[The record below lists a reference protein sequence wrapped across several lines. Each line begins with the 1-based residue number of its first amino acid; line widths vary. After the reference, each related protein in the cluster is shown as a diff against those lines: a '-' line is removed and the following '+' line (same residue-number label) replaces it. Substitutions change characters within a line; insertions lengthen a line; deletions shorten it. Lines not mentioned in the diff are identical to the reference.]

1 MKKIICFVFAAV
13 SLVSQAQQTPQSNVY
28 TYNRFSI
35 NPAYTGASGCTEI
48 NFSHLNQ
55 WVKVEGAPLT
65 SYVGVN
71 TRLGKNIGIGGQVLV
86 DKIGMINQVTGM
98 GAISYGLTFAKFHTL
113 RFGLGVGYN
122 QYRVNP
128 TSAIA
133 FDNQDPIIN
142 GGSQSS
148 GTLNSELGIFYQW
161 KNLEL
166 SVASKQLL
174 QTYTNFG
181 YNSLDGYGLRRH
193 FNALAAYRINVNNNL
208 AIKPSVFMK
217 GINTGLQ
224 TDFNADIIYKSS
236 IQAGLGYRTQVGLIA
251 RAGINIQDLFFI
263 GYAYEAPMRNIASF
277 SSGSHEVILGLKFC
291 KVKKKKEIVE
301 IIEIDS
307 VFNIAKKV
315 TDPVI
320 QDTVFVQKTDTVF
333 ITKGSGIS
341 NDEVN
346 TILLS
351 VERNLLFEKQLFNIQ
366 TKSFEELKSLA
377 QVLALR
383 QDIMIEVEGHTDN
396 RGDDAEN
403 MQLSK
408 DRANEVKAYLVK
420 NGIEG
425 NRVKLSYYGET
436 KPMGNNESESG
447 RQMNRRVRI
456 KIINKE

>member
-13 SLVSQAQQTPQSNVY
+13 SLVSMAQQTPQSNVY

-217 GINTGLQ
+217 GINTGMQ
-224 TDFNADIIYKSS
+224 TDLNADVIYKSF
-236 IQAGLGYRTQVGLIA
+236 IQAGIGYRTQVGLIA

-263 GYAYEAPMRNIASF
+263 GYAYETPMRNIASF

-291 KVKKKKEIVE
+291 KAKKKQEIVE

-307 VFNIAKKV
+307 SFNIAKKN
-315 TDPVI
+315 TEPII

-425 NRVKLSYYGET
+425 NRVKVSYYGET

>member
-1 MKKIICFVFAAV
+1 
-13 SLVSQAQQTPQSNVY
+13 
-28 TYNRFSI
+28 
-35 NPAYTGASGCTEI
+35 
-48 NFSHLNQ
+48 
-55 WVKVEGAPLT
+55 
-65 SYVGVN
+65 
-71 TRLGKNIGIGGQVLV
+71 
-86 DKIGMINQVTGM
+86 
-98 GAISYGLTFAKFHTL
+98 
-113 RFGLGVGYN
+113 
-122 QYRVNP
+122 
-128 TSAIA
+128 
-133 FDNQDPIIN
+133 
-142 GGSQSS
+142 
-148 GTLNSELGIFYQW
+148 
-161 KNLEL
+161 
-166 SVASKQLL
+166 
-174 QTYTNFG
+174 
-181 YNSLDGYGLRRH
+181 
-193 FNALAAYRINVNNNL
+193 
-208 AIKPSVFMK
+208 MK
-217 GINTGLQ
+217 GINTGMQ
-224 TDFNADIIYKSS
+224 TDLNADVIYKSF
-236 IQAGLGYRTQVGLIA
+236 IQAGIGYRTQVGLIA

-263 GYAYEAPMRNIASF
+263 GYAYETPMRNIASF

-291 KVKKKKEIVE
+291 KAKKEQEIVE

-307 VFNIAKKV
+307 SFNIAKKS
-315 TDPVI
+315 TEPII

>member
-13 SLVSQAQQTPQSNVY
+13 SLVSMAQQTPQSNVY

-35 NPAYTGASGCTEI
+35 NPAYAGASGCTEI

-217 GINTGLQ
+217 GINTGMQ
-224 TDFNADIIYKSS
+224 TDLNADVIYKSF
-236 IQAGLGYRTQVGLIA
+236 IQAGIGYRTQVGLIA

-263 GYAYEAPMRNIASF
+263 GYAYETPMRNIASF

-291 KVKKKKEIVE
+291 KAKKKQEIVE

-307 VFNIAKKV
+307 SFNIARKS
-315 TDPVI
+315 TEPII

-425 NRVKLSYYGET
+425 NRVKVSYYGET

>member
-13 SLVSQAQQTPQSNVY
+13 SLVSMAQQTPQSNVY

-98 GAISYGLTFAKFHTL
+98 AAISYGLTFAKFHTL

-217 GINTGLQ
+217 GINTGMQ
-224 TDFNADIIYKSS
+224 TDLNADVIYKSF
-236 IQAGLGYRTQVGLIA
+236 IQAGIGYRTQVGLIA

-263 GYAYEAPMRNIASF
+263 GYAYETPMRNIASF

-291 KVKKKKEIVE
+291 KAKKKQEIVE

-307 VFNIAKKV
+307 SFNIAKKS
-315 TDPVI
+315 TEPII

-425 NRVKLSYYGET
+425 NRVKVSYYGET

>member
-13 SLVSQAQQTPQSNVY
+13 SLVSIAQQTPQSNVY

-181 YNSLDGYGLRRH
+181 YTSLDGYGLRRH

-217 GINTGLQ
+217 GINTGMQ
-224 TDFNADIIYKSS
+224 TDLNADVIYKSF
-236 IQAGLGYRTQVGLIA
+236 IQAGIGYRTQVGLIA

-263 GYAYEAPMRNIASF
+263 GYAYETPMRNIASF

-291 KVKKKKEIVE
+291 KSKKKQEIVE

-307 VFNIAKKV
+307 SFNMAKKS
-315 TDPVI
+315 TEPII

-425 NRVKLSYYGET
+425 NRVKVSYYGET

>member
-13 SLVSQAQQTPQSNVY
+13 SLVSMAQQTPQSNVY

-217 GINTGLQ
+217 GINTGMQ
-224 TDFNADIIYKSS
+224 TDLNADVIYKSF
-236 IQAGLGYRTQVGLIA
+236 IQAGIGYRTQVGLIA

-263 GYAYEAPMRNIASF
+263 GYAYETPMRNIASF

-291 KVKKKKEIVE
+291 KAKKKQEIVE

-307 VFNIAKKV
+307 SFNIARKS
-315 TDPVI
+315 TEPII

-425 NRVKLSYYGET
+425 NRVKVSYYGET

>member
-13 SLVSQAQQTPQSNVY
+13 SLVSMAQQTPQSNVY

-193 FNALAAYRINVNNNL
+193 INALAAYRINVNNNL

-217 GINTGLQ
+217 GINTGMQ
-224 TDFNADIIYKSS
+224 TDLNADVIYKSF
-236 IQAGLGYRTQVGLIA
+236 IQAGIGYRTQVGLIA

-263 GYAYEAPMRNIASF
+263 GYAYETPMRNIASF

-291 KVKKKKEIVE
+291 KAKKKQEIVE

-307 VFNIAKKV
+307 SFNIAKKS
-315 TDPVI
+315 TEPII

-366 TKSFEELKSLA
+366 TKSFDELKSLA

-420 NGIEG
+420 NGIDG
-425 NRVKLSYYGET
+425 NRVKVSYYGET

>member
-13 SLVSQAQQTPQSNVY
+13 SLVSMAQQTPQSNVY

-98 GAISYGLTFAKFHTL
+98 AAISYGLTFAKFHTL

-217 GINTGLQ
+217 GINTGVQ
-224 TDFNADIIYKSS
+224 TDLNADVIYKSF
-236 IQAGLGYRTQVGLIA
+236 IQAGIGYRTQVGLIA

-263 GYAYEAPMRNIASF
+263 GYAYETPMRNIASF

-291 KVKKKKEIVE
+291 KAKKKQEIVE

-307 VFNIAKKV
+307 SFNIAKKS
-315 TDPVI
+315 TEPII

-425 NRVKLSYYGET
+425 NRVKVSYYGET

>member
-217 GINTGLQ
+217 GINTGMQ
-224 TDFNADIIYKSS
+224 TDLNADVIYKSF
-236 IQAGLGYRTQVGLIA
+236 IQAGIGYRTQVGLIA

-263 GYAYEAPMRNIASF
+263 GYAYETPMRNIASF

-291 KVKKKKEIVE
+291 KAKKKQEIVE

-307 VFNIAKKV
+307 SFNIAKKS
-315 TDPVI
+315 TEPII

>member
-13 SLVSQAQQTPQSNVY
+13 SLVSMAQQTPQSNVY

-217 GINTGLQ
+217 GINTGMQ
-224 TDFNADIIYKSS
+224 TDLNADVIYKRF
-236 IQAGLGYRTQVGLIA
+236 IQAGIGYRTQVGLIA

-263 GYAYEAPMRNIASF
+263 GYAYETPMRNIASF

-291 KVKKKKEIVE
+291 KTKKKQEIVE

-307 VFNIAKKV
+307 SFNIAKKS
-315 TDPVI
+315 TEPII

-425 NRVKLSYYGET
+425 NRVKVSYYGET

>member
-13 SLVSQAQQTPQSNVY
+13 SLVSMAQQTPQSNVY

-35 NPAYTGASGCTEI
+35 NPAYAGASGCTEI

-217 GINTGLQ
+217 GINTGMQ
-224 TDFNADIIYKSS
+224 TDLNADVIYKSF
-236 IQAGLGYRTQVGLIA
+236 IQAGIGYRTQVGLIA

-263 GYAYEAPMRNIASF
+263 GYAYETPMRNIASF

-291 KVKKKKEIVE
+291 KAKKKQEIVE

-307 VFNIAKKV
+307 SFNIAKKS
-315 TDPVI
+315 TEPII

-425 NRVKLSYYGET
+425 NRVKVSYYGET

>member
-13 SLVSQAQQTPQSNVY
+13 SLVSMAQQTPQSNVY

-217 GINTGLQ
+217 GINTGMQ
-224 TDFNADIIYKSS
+224 TDLNADVIYKSF
-236 IQAGLGYRTQVGLIA
+236 IQAGIGYRTQVGLIA

-263 GYAYEAPMRNIASF
+263 GYAYETPMRNIASF

-291 KVKKKKEIVE
+291 KAKKKQEIVE

-307 VFNIAKKV
+307 SFNIARKS
-315 TDPVI
+315 TEPII

-341 NDEVN
+341 NDEVS

-425 NRVKLSYYGET
+425 NRVKVSYYGET

>member
-13 SLVSQAQQTPQSNVY
+13 SLVSMAQQTPQSNVY

-217 GINTGLQ
+217 GINTGMQ
-224 TDFNADIIYKSS
+224 TDLNVDVIYKSF
-236 IQAGLGYRTQVGLIA
+236 IQAGIGYRTQVGLIA

-263 GYAYEAPMRNIASF
+263 GYAYETPMRNIASF

-291 KVKKKKEIVE
+291 KAKKKQEIVE

-307 VFNIAKKV
+307 SFNIAKKS
-315 TDPVI
+315 TEPII

-366 TKSFEELKSLA
+366 TKSFEELKSLT

-396 RGDDAEN
+396 RGDDVEN

-425 NRVKLSYYGET
+425 NRVKVSYYGET

>member
-13 SLVSQAQQTPQSNVY
+13 SLVSMAQQTPQSNVY

-35 NPAYTGASGCTEI
+35 NPAYAGASGCTEI

-181 YNSLDGYGLRRH
+181 YTSLDGYGLRRH

-217 GINTGLQ
+217 GINTGMQ
-224 TDFNADIIYKSS
+224 TDLNADVIYKSF
-236 IQAGLGYRTQVGLIA
+236 IQAGIGYRTQVGLIA

-263 GYAYEAPMRNIASF
+263 GYAYETPMRNIASF

-291 KVKKKKEIVE
+291 KAKKKQEIVE

-307 VFNIAKKV
+307 SFNIAKKS
-315 TDPVI
+315 TEPII

-425 NRVKLSYYGET
+425 NRVKVSYYGET

>member
-13 SLVSQAQQTPQSNVY
+13 SLVSMAQQTPQSNVY

-35 NPAYTGASGCTEI
+35 NPAYAGASGCTEI

-181 YNSLDGYGLRRH
+181 YTSLDGYGLRRH

-217 GINTGLQ
+217 GINTGMQ
-224 TDFNADIIYKSS
+224 TDLNADVIYKKF
-236 IQAGLGYRTQVGLIA
+236 IQAGIGYRTQVGLIA

-263 GYAYEAPMRNIASF
+263 GYAYETPMRNIASF

-291 KVKKKKEIVE
+291 KAKKKQEIVE

-307 VFNIAKKV
+307 SFNIAKKS
-315 TDPVI
+315 TEPII

-366 TKSFEELKSLA
+366 TKSFDELKSLA

-420 NGIEG
+420 NGIDG
-425 NRVKLSYYGET
+425 NRVKVSYYGET

>member
-13 SLVSQAQQTPQSNVY
+13 SLVSMAQQTPQSNVY

-98 GAISYGLTFAKFHTL
+98 AAISYGLTYAKFHTL

-217 GINTGLQ
+217 GINTGMQ
-224 TDFNADIIYKSS
+224 TDLNADVIYKSF
-236 IQAGLGYRTQVGLIA
+236 IQAGIGYRTQVGLIA

-263 GYAYEAPMRNIASF
+263 GYAYETPMRNIASF

-291 KVKKKKEIVE
+291 KAKKKQEIVE

-307 VFNIAKKV
+307 SFNIAKKS
-315 TDPVI
+315 TEPII

-425 NRVKLSYYGET
+425 NRVKVSYYGET

>member
-13 SLVSQAQQTPQSNVY
+13 SLVSMAQQTPQSNVY

-35 NPAYTGASGCTEI
+35 NPAYAGASGCTEI

-193 FNALAAYRINVNNNL
+193 INALAAYRINVNNNL

-217 GINTGLQ
+217 GINTGMQ
-224 TDFNADIIYKSS
+224 TDLNADVIYKSF
-236 IQAGLGYRTQVGLIA
+236 IQAGIGYRTQVGLIA

-263 GYAYEAPMRNIASF
+263 GYAYETPMRNIASF

-291 KVKKKKEIVE
+291 KAKKKQEIVE

-307 VFNIAKKV
+307 SFNIAKKS
-315 TDPVI
+315 TEPII

-366 TKSFEELKSLA
+366 TKSFDELKSLA

-420 NGIEG
+420 NGIDG
-425 NRVKLSYYGET
+425 NRVKVSYYGET

>member
-13 SLVSQAQQTPQSNVY
+13 SLVSMAQQTPQSNVY

-217 GINTGLQ
+217 GINTGMQ
-224 TDFNADIIYKSS
+224 TDLNADVIYKSF
-236 IQAGLGYRTQVGLIA
+236 IQAGIGYRTQVGLIA

-263 GYAYEAPMRNIASF
+263 GYAYETPMRNIASF

-291 KVKKKKEIVE
+291 KAKKKQEIVE

-307 VFNIAKKV
+307 SFNIAKKS
-315 TDPVI
+315 TEPII

-425 NRVKLSYYGET
+425 NRVKVSYYGET

>member
-128 TSAIA
+128 TSAIV

-277 SSGSHEVILGLKFC
+277 SSGSHEVVLGLKFC

>member
-13 SLVSQAQQTPQSNVY
+13 SLVSMAQQTPQSNVY

-98 GAISYGLTFAKFHTL
+98 AAISYGLTFAKFHTL

-217 GINTGLQ
+217 GINTGMQ
-224 TDFNADIIYKSS
+224 TDLNADVIYKSF
-236 IQAGLGYRTQVGLIA
+236 IQAGIGYRTQVGLIA

-263 GYAYEAPMRNIASF
+263 GYAYETPMRNIASF

-291 KVKKKKEIVE
+291 KAKKKQEIVE

-307 VFNIAKKV
+307 SFNIAKKS
-315 TDPVI
+315 TEPII

>member
-13 SLVSQAQQTPQSNVY
+13 SLVSIAQQTPQSNVY

-181 YNSLDGYGLRRH
+181 YTSLDGYGLRRH

-217 GINTGLQ
+217 GINTGMQ
-224 TDFNADIIYKSS
+224 TDLNADVIYKKF
-236 IQAGLGYRTQVGLIA
+236 IQAGIGYRTQVGLIA

-263 GYAYEAPMRNIASF
+263 GYAYETPMRNIASF

-291 KVKKKKEIVE
+291 KAKKKQEIVE

-307 VFNIAKKV
+307 SFNIAKKSIE
-315 TDPVI
+315 PII

-425 NRVKLSYYGET
+425 NRVKVSYYGET

>member
-13 SLVSQAQQTPQSNVY
+13 SLVSMAQQTPQSNVY

-193 FNALAAYRINVNNNL
+193 FNALAAYKINVNNNL

-217 GINTGLQ
+217 GINTGMQ
-224 TDFNADIIYKSS
+224 TDLNADVIYKSF
-236 IQAGLGYRTQVGLIA
+236 IQAGIGYRTQVGLIA

-263 GYAYEAPMRNIASF
+263 GYAYETPMRNIASF

-291 KVKKKKEIVE
+291 KAKKKQEIVE

-307 VFNIAKKV
+307 SFNIAKKS
-315 TDPVI
+315 TEPII

-425 NRVKLSYYGET
+425 NRVKVSYYGET